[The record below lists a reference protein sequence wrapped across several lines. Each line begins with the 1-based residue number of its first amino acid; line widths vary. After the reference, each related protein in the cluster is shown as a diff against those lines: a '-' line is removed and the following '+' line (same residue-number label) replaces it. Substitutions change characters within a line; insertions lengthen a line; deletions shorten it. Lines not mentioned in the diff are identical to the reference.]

1 MIALGGEPDDRHRQQ
16 KASAGFSRINL
27 HEEWEIRYW
36 TGRWSVSRDQLMET
50 VKRVGVQVADVA
62 RALGK
67 AA

>member
-1 MIALGGEPDDRHRQQ
+1 MIGIGSRRRPQD
-16 KASAGFSRINL
+16 SPRINL